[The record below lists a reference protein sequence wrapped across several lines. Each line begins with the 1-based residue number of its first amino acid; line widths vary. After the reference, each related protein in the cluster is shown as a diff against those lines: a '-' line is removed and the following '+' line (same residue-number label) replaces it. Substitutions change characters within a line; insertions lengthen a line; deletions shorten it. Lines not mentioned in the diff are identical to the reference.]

1 MAPFSVAET
10 CDCTATSLKR
20 FGRYLRARASIC
32 GTRGAGRGD
41 AGRGMWAAG
50 RGNANPMY
58 SMAAPVIKTTR
69 AGMMAHRA
77 SSPREY
83 PRPTEA
89 TRDTSCRCYLRGPD
103 GVRRLSPS
111 GTWDTV
117 KYSRHSL
124 SGKRSAD
131 RRSPPASHDRER
143 RAGGCH
149 AVILRLLEERQ
160 AALIRMGVK
169 ELRQRRRGNTVRE
182 GEESYGG
189 ADHRVSQPK
198 HIDARDAIA
207 NVGMRSR
214 QIVENP
220 VAPVRPVAG
229 HQLMPRLFRRQLGE
243 RVVVRPDGALLDGA
257 QRLVR
262 SDDITQSWRIV
273 DDVVPRR
280 REPAFGGPALE
291 GEIGGKPVRID
302 EIRAMP
308 ALV

>member
-32 GTRGAGRGD
+32 GTRDEGRGIFFRQSIRR
-41 AGRGMWAAG
+41 ALLGHKRLARGRCS
-50 RGNANPMY
+50 REQ
-58 SMAAPVIKTTR
+58 
-69 AGMMAHRA
+69 

-89 TRDTSCRCYLRGPD
+89 TKDTSCRCYLRGPD

-207 NVGMRSR
+207 NVGMRAR
-214 QIVENP
+214 EIVENP
-220 VAPVRPVAG
+220 VAPVRPIARY
-229 HQLMPRLFRRQLGE
+229 QLLPRLLRRELGE
-243 RVVVRPDGALLDGA
+243 RVVVRPDGALLDRA

-262 SDDITQSWRIV
+262 RDDVTQPWRLV
-273 DDVVPRR
+273 DNVVPRR
-280 REPAFGGPALE
+280 REPQFGRPALE
-291 GEIGGKPVRID
+291 GEIGGEPG
-302 EIRAMP
+302 
-308 ALV
+308 

>member
-89 TRDTSCRCYLRGPD
+89 TKDTSCRCYLRGPD

-111 GTWDTV
+111 GTWDTG
-117 KYSRHSL
+117 KYSPAEGHSPL
-124 SGKRSAD
+124 HRERFA
-131 RRSPPASHDRER
+131 RSHD
-143 RAGGCH
+143 
-149 AVILRLLEERQ
+149 AVILCLLEERQ
-160 AALIRMGVK
+160 TALIRMGMK
-169 ELRQRRRGNTVRE
+169 ELRQPRRGRPVRD

-189 ADHRVSQPK
+189 ADHPVSQPK
-198 HIDARDAIA
+198 HVDARDAIA
-207 NVGMRSR
+207 NVGMRAR
-214 QIVENP
+214 EVVEN
-220 VAPVRPVAG
+220 
-229 HQLMPRLFRRQLGE
+229 
-243 RVVVRPDGALLDGA
+243 
-257 QRLVR
+257 
-262 SDDITQSWRIV
+262 
-273 DDVVPRR
+273 
-280 REPAFGGPALE
+280 
-291 GEIGGKPVRID
+291 
-302 EIRAMP
+302 
-308 ALV
+308 